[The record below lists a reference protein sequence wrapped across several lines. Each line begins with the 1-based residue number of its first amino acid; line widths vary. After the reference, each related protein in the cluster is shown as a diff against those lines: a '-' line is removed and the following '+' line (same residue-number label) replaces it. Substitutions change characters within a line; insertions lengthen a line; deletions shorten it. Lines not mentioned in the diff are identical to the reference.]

1 MLKSRKLKQEDYTA
15 LADVMLVSFERDL
28 EDFTKVFRTIDT
40 TFLVNFRKANEDLK
54 NASSSLVIKQSQKQT
69 TKEIYQKADEFID
82 KLILLK
88 AYTKRAKLDVPILQ
102 ETIMALR
109 SRNLEKVIKNTREML
124 PFFTE
129 NKSKIQDMPDD
140 FLSDIPATLIYF
152 ETKNAEQNTL
162 MSESKRVT
170 SEGKPLYDTLYN
182 YIKEVADAGKI
193 VYKGSP
199 KKEDYTIS
207 KIIQRM
213 GVPVAK
219 KEEAKPEAKEP
230 TKE

>member
-15 LADVMLVSFERDL
+15 LADAMLVSFERDL
-28 EDFTKVFRTIDT
+28 TDFKKVFRTIDES
-40 TFLVNFRKANEDLK
+40 FLASFKKANEDLK
-54 NASSSLVIKQSQKQT
+54 NVSSSLLIKQSQKQT
-69 TKEIYQKADEFID
+69 TKEIYKKADEFIN

-140 FLSDIPATLIYF
+140 FLSDIPAILVYF

-162 MSESKRVT
+162 MSESKRTT
-170 SEGKPLYDTLYN
+170 SEAKPFYDTLYN
-182 YIKEVADAGKI
+182 YIKEVADAGKV

-207 KIIQRM
+207 KVVQRM
-213 GVPVAK
+213 GVPTGK
-219 KEEAKPEAKEP
+219 KEEAKKEMN
-230 TKE
+230 